1 MSGPPKQLP
10 VTVDGVSINVWVVK
24 TGKVTY
30 RAYADFRGRRL
41 EGTGTSES
49 GAVGAWQSKAN
60 YAANE

>member
-1 MSGPPKQLP
+1 MSGAKQFS
-10 VTVDGVSINVWVVK
+10 VTIDGLSVDVWVVK

-30 RAYADFRGRRL
+30 RAYADFRGRRI
-41 EGTGTSES
+41 EATGTNEG